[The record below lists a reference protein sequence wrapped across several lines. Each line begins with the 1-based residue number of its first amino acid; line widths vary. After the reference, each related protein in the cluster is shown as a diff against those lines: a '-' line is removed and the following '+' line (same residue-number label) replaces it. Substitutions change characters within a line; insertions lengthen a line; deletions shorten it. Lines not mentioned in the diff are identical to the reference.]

1 MKITKRQLRRI
12 IKEELT
18 RGRYDELTDE
28 LSDLYSKIEDAKSLP
43 EPNRT
48 ASFQFYQNAINQL
61 QAYLAKARAEG
72 LSEISEDSNPGDY
85 YARKD
90 REARALSGQVNAMR
104 KKLSGLRQGSPEHRK
119 ATKELRELEQRLELA
134 KYVGD

>member
-1 MKITKRQLRRI
+1 MRITKRQLRTI

-18 RGRYDELTDE
+18 RSRYSE
-28 LSDLYSKIEDAKSLP
+28 LSGELDDLYAKIEDAKRLP
-43 EPNRT
+43 EPKR
-48 ASFQFYQNAINQL
+48 AAYLQFYQNAINQL

-72 LSEISEDSNPGDY
+72 LSEVNEDSNPGDY

-90 REARALSGQVNAMR
+90 REARALSGQVSAMR
-104 KKLSGLRQGSPEHRK
+104 KKLRGLRRGSPEHRK

-134 KYVGD
+134 RYVGD